1 MLFLQ
6 KYNCQ
11 IVLILSFLAQIT
23 ELMKIELSQETIL
36 KFFVKIF
43 YNKNENINTFELLT
57 NVK

>member
-11 IVLILSFLAQIT
+11 IVLILSFLAQLT
-23 ELMKIELSQETIL
+23 TLMKIELFQETIL

-43 YNKNENINTFELLT
+43 YNKNKNINTFELLP